1 MPTAFF
7 LNLFEK
13 DSKLD
18 PEKAEDY
25 SLGGGGAQ
33 FSTREQK
40 G

>member
-25 SLGGGGAQ
+25 SLVGGGDQ
-33 FSTREQK
+33 CPTREPK
-40 G
+40 S